1 MKKIKQILNKLKKAF
16 TLSKELDI
24 DDRSN
29 WSFVDWIMF
38 ILVFLGFALVGI
50 MKGC

>member
-16 TLSKELDI
+16 TLSKELDL

-29 WSFVDWIMF
+29 WSIADWIF
-38 ILVFLGFALVGI
+38 AILVFLGFAIVGI
-50 MKGC
+50 MQGC